1 MSIILGG
8 TYYTLFYDIRW
19 QNLPAASDYITM
31 ELSSAS
37 CDPLV
42 TLRKQ
47 LQFVENNVSVA
58 ACKKIWPIVL
68 AGLDSLMISEVL
80 CSIGDIPYHVATA
93 GNHDVSL
100 Q

>member
-1 MSIILGG
+1 M
-8 TYYTLFYDIRW
+8 
-19 QNLPAASDYITM
+19 PAASDYITM

-42 TLRKQ
+42 TLRQQ

-58 ACKKIWPIVL
+58 ACKKIWPIIL
-68 AGLDSLMISEVL
+68 AGLDSLMISEVMYD
-80 CSIGDIPYHVATA
+80 IGEIPYCVGVAA
-93 GNHDVSL
+93 VGGHDVSL